1 MTFGRVRQNGT
12 QFLLIDHKPAYEC
25 AKALIQYNTRATLA
39 STYSYRSISKCCWR
53 QNFAQLLKKMKVK
66 FDGFERYSCEKMC
79 TKHKQTK
86 AERDKQTLCMHC

>member
-53 QNFAQLLKKMKVK
+53 QNFAQLLKKNESEIRRFWKVLMWK
-66 FDGFERYSCEKMC
+66 DVHE
-79 TKHKQTK
+79 T
-86 AERDKQTLCMHC
+86 